1 MARQIFEN
9 LPNNIFI
16 GNFQKSENFVRILLL
31 FIVDR
36 IEPRLQY
43 LVRVTLC
50 FTYPTETKSK
60 LKQTRHRDYHQ
71 VLQQSN
77 TIESQAGQYH

>member
-50 FTYPTETKSK
+50 FTYPT
-60 LKQTRHRDYHQ
+60 
-71 VLQQSN
+71 
-77 TIESQAGQYH
+77 